1 MMEFGRGVA
10 GVSAGRRGT
19 VGIPNR
25 NRSELDETIALIEAE
40 AKVWVRIGA
49 SFQEDGKW
57 YARLVELT
65 SGAPPPGWKAREW
78 LYPQVFFVASVQTG
92 KAVAKWLRSAEA
104 RVARCKILLPEVR
117 GQASW
122 QRQQSHAPSSFERLD
137 WPVTETTLA
146 HVENRS
152 EPPDHLISDNGAPSF
167 VRFHNAA
174 ALFFCLGELRG
185 GSLSQTLTYRHQ
197 DRSGRIDSVKVG
209 QDEVRVIVEGPGIG
223 GLTVEFASDAAGPT
237 YQILEAA
244 GPTDTAVF
252 PLEGSLPPGAWV
264 LLRRG
269 SSWVDIRFLAGP
281 WRRNADDGVEFVE
294 ARTRLEVLVADREG
308 QGVEFKAQLP
318 DDPFSVMKTVCA
330 FANGEGGSILIGVG
344 DEDGIPGVE
353 NAEIGALRDRLTQL
367 VNMWID
373 PAPTIQFSVLP
384 TDLPHKSVLE
394 MRVEPGGRLFGSKT
408 NRSSSDYVPYIRH
421 NAITVRARM
430 HQIETIVRS
439 RQGSGTPNRFGLG

>member
-1 MMEFGRGVA
+1 VGVPT
-10 GVSAGRRGT
+10 G
-19 VGIPNR
+19 
-25 NRSELDETIALIEAE
+25 NRSELDETLALIEAE
-40 AKVWVRIGA
+40 ARVWVRIGA
-49 SFQEDGKW
+49 SLQEDGKW

-78 LYPQVFFVASVQTG
+78 LYPQVIFVASVLTG
-92 KAVAKWLRSAEA
+92 KAVAKWLRSAQA
-104 RVARCKILLPEVR
+104 RVAGRKVVFPAVR

-152 EPPDHLISDNGAPSF
+152 EPSDHLISNSGAPSF

-174 ALFFCLGELRG
+174 ALFFCLGEVRG

-197 DRSGRIDSVKVG
+197 DRFGRIESVKVG
-209 QDEVRVIVEGPGIG
+209 QDEVRVLVEGPGIG
-223 GLTVEFASDAAGPT
+223 GLIVEFASDAAGPT
-237 YQILEAA
+237 YQIPEAA

-252 PLEGSLPPGAWV
+252 RLEGSLPSGAWV

-281 WRRNADDGVEFVE
+281 WRRNTDDGVEFIE

-308 QGVEFKAQLP
+308 QGVEFKALLP

-353 NAEIGALRDRLTQL
+353 DAEIDSLKDRLTQL
-367 VNMWID
+367 VGTWID
-373 PAPTIQFSVLP
+373 PTPTIQFSVLP
-384 TDLPHKSVLE
+384 TDLPRKSVLE
-394 MRVEPGGRLFGSKT
+394 MRVEPGGRLLGSKT
-408 NRSSSDYVPYIRH
+408 NRRSADFVPYIRR

-430 HQIETIVRS
+430 HEIETIARS
-439 RQGSGTPNRFGLG
+439 RQGSVAGKRPVRLTPAIRSRARAYLD

>member
-1 MMEFGRGVA
+1 M
-10 GVSAGRRGT
+10 
-19 VGIPNR
+19 GIPTG
-25 NRSELDETIALIEAE
+25 NRSELEETIALIEAE

-49 SFQEDGKW
+49 SLQEDGKW
-57 YARLVELT
+57 YARLAELT

-78 LYPQVFFVASVQTG
+78 LYPQVFFVANVRTG
-92 KAVAKWLRSAEA
+92 KAVAKWLRSSEA
-104 RVARCKILLPEVR
+104 HVAGCKILLPEVR

-152 EPPDHLISDNGAPSF
+152 EPPDHLISGSGAPSF

-197 DRSGRIDSVKVG
+197 DRSGRIESVKVG

-223 GLTVEFASDAAGPT
+223 GLIVEFASDAAGPT
-237 YQILEAA
+237 YQIPEDAS
-244 GPTDTAVF
+244 PTDTAVF
-252 PLEGSLPPGAWV
+252 PLEGSLPSGAWV

-269 SSWVDIRFLAGP
+269 SSWVDIRFLTGP
-281 WRRNADDGVEFVE
+281 WRRNADDGVEFIE

-318 DDPFSVMKTVCA
+318 DDPLSVMKTVCA

-353 NAEIGALRDRLTQL
+353 DAEIAGLKDRLTQL
-367 VNMWID
+367 VDTWLQ
-373 PAPTIQFSVLP
+373 PTPTIQFAVLP
-384 TDLPHKSVLE
+384 TELAGKSVLE
-394 MRVEPGGRLFGSKT
+394 IQVGPGAQLFGSRT
-408 NRSSSDYVPYIRH
+408 TRSSTDYVPYIRR

-430 HQIETIVRS
+430 HEIEAIVRS
-439 RQGSGTPNRFGLG
+439 RQGSGTPDRFGLR